1 MAHSDRMSCYWSR
14 SRDCAIQSF
23 GSNSSRI
30 KELEGRIK
38 SAMEFHEEY
47 QDSVS
52 DHFEVTSKLIDQMT
66 KKYKEVYEHL
76 AIGAQDLCSTEV
88 AKKLLPTESDAVFEQ
103 DHSDK
108 DTTPLNVPKDY
119 VAKSDPDQ
127 AGALSESFSLK
138 RQKQKTKIP
147 TISPILHILSFLLFK
162 LAS

>member
-1 MAHSDRMSCYWSR
+1 MSIWLVAIGCLAIGLVAGIALSSR
-14 SRDCAIQSF
+14 F

-76 AIGAQDLCSTEV
+76 AIGAQELCSTEV
-88 AKKLLPTESDAVFEQ
+88 AKKLLPIESDAVFEQ

-108 DTTPLNVPKDY
+108 DATPLDVPKDY

-138 RQKQKTKIP
+138 KTKAKNKN
-147 TISPILHILSFLLFK
+147 SNY
-162 LAS
+162 

>member
-1 MAHSDRMSCYWSR
+1 MSIWLI
-14 SRDCAIQSF
+14 AIGCFAVGLVAGIALANSF
-23 GSNSSRI
+23 GSNSAHI
-30 KELEGRIK
+30 KELEGKIE
-38 SAMEFHEEY
+38 STMEFHEEY
-47 QDSVS
+47 QNSVS

-108 DTTPLNVPKDY
+108 DTTPLDVPKDY

-138 RQKQKTKIP
+138 KTKAKNKN
-147 TISPILHILSFLLFK
+147 SNY
-162 LAS
+162 